1 MIVDNI
7 LYFAIFVFIMLIIG
21 LVLTVLE
28 FSYGQPKKQQQ
39 AAEKNPDSVADFGD
53 STTGRP
59 AR

>member
-39 AAEKNPDSVADFGD
+39 VAEKYPDSVADFRD